1 MPIRCSEGASQNVWE
16 ASSQAPGKTFNE
28 TAKKETMTMPE
39 ESLASRIEAVGK
51 LTALFKIERWVH
63 LGVTT
68 VSLLMLLTSAFFL
81 ILRNMADPVTL
92 TLMFGSSGLIA
103 YSANRLLLMWDQA
116 MKLLNVPEKDGG
128 PVG

>member
-1 MPIRCSEGASQNVWE
+1 VGE

-116 MKLLNVPEKDGG
+116 MKLLNVHEKDGG